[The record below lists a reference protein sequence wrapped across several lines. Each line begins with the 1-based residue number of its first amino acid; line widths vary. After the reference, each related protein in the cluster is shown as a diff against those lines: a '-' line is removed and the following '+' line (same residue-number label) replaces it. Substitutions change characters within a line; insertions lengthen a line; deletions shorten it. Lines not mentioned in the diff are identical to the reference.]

1 MSSSGLIGWRYA
13 LWRALHAGFAA
24 SISLNCGQDQTSV
37 HIFTVRANKL
47 IDRTGSKSTR
57 CISMTNRTSR
67 SYVTFFALA
76 LILGWFL
83 SGWTV
88 RAEPRHGLAM
98 IGDPALPP
106 DFTQLPYA
114 NPDAPKRGRIRY
126 GMVGTFDS
134 LNPFILKGVA
144 PRGLADAQWGDN
156 INERLMFRSFDEP
169 FTMYGL
175 LAEKVET
182 PEDRS
187 WVEFTLNPKARF
199 SDGKPVRPEDVI
211 FSFHLLK
218 DKARPRGWH
227 KKIADV
233 VKVGE
238 LGVRFNF
245 ADGSDRELPLIVS
258 LMHVFPEHA
267 TDPEEFGKSSLKP
280 LVGSGPYLVE
290 KVDPGRKII
299 LRKNPDYWGS
309 DLPVKAGMDNFDEI
323 SVEYFRDQTTFE
335 EAFRKGIFDVT
346 IESDPKRWKR
356 NYSFPAVENGD
367 VILENVASGT
377 PKGMSGYVLNLRN
390 PVFQDA
396 RVRRALGLFLDFEWM
411 NKNLYFNLYSR
422 NSSYFE
428 DSELS
433 AIGRSASLLEEELL
447 KPYPDVVSSD
457 VLDGSYRIEV
467 SDGSGRDRKQIR
479 KALALLADAG
489 FVRKG
494 NQIVDQESGKPLTFE
509 VLILKAQERVAV
521 AWKTALA
528 VAGINISVRVVDA
541 SQYWE
546 RLKNFE
552 YDVIQWYYSASLSP
566 GNEQYGRWSS
576 AAADQPGTWNFA
588 GVKSP
593 AVDAMI
599 DAVLSARTRDEFVS
613 AVRAYDRVLISGN
626 YVVPLFYAPETW
638 YARWK
643 HINRPPNHSLYG
655 AQPTTWWFEE

>member
-1 MSSSGLIGWRYA
+1 MKN
-13 LWRALHAGFAA
+13 
-24 SISLNCGQDQTSV
+24 SIFGK
-37 HIFTVRANKL
+37 FT
-47 IDRTGSKSTR
+47 G
-57 CISMTNRTSR
+57 
-67 SYVTFFALA
+67 FFALM
-76 LILGWFL
+76 LISSSFF
-83 SGWTV
+83 SAPV
-88 RAEPRHGLAM
+88 AHAEPGHGLAM

-106 DFTQLPYA
+106 DYTHLPYA
-114 NPDAPKRGRIRY
+114 NPQAPKGGRIRY

-144 PRGLADAQWGDN
+144 PRGLADAVWGDN
-156 INERLMFRSFDEP
+156 INERLMFRSYDEP

-182 PEDRS
+182 PDDRS

-199 SDGKPVRPEDVI
+199 SDGKAVRPEDVI

-218 DKARPRGWH
+218 EKARPRGWH

-233 VKVGE
+233 VKINDY
-238 LGVRFNF
+238 GVRFTF

-280 LVGSGPYLVE
+280 LIGSGPYLVE
-290 KVDPGRKII
+290 KVDPGRKIT
-299 LRKNPDYWGS
+299 LRRNPDYWAA

-323 SVEYFRDQTTFE
+323 SVEYFRDQTAFD
-335 EAFRKGIFDVT
+335 EAFRKGLFDVT
-346 IESDPKRWKR
+346 VESDPKRWKS
-356 NYSFPAVENGD
+356 NYRFPAVENGE
-367 VILENVASGT
+367 VILENVTSGT
-377 PKGMSGYVLNLRN
+377 PKGMSGYVFNLRN
-390 PVFQDA
+390 PVFKDV
-396 RVRRALGLFLDFEWM
+396 RVRKALGLFLDFEWM
-411 NKNLYFNLYSR
+411 NNNLYFDLYSR
-422 NSSYFE
+422 NSSFFE
-428 DSELS
+428 NSELS
-433 AIGRSASLLEEELL
+433 AIGRPVSAIEVELL
-447 KPYPDVVSSD
+447 KPYLDAVAPDVM
-457 VLDGSYRIEV
+457 DGTYRIAE

-479 KALALLADAG
+479 KALELLAEAG

-494 NQIVDQESGKPLTFE
+494 NQIVNKETGEPLTYE

-528 VAGINISVRVVDA
+528 VAGIDISIRVVDA

-546 RLKNFE
+546 RLKNFD
-552 YDVIQWYYSASLSP
+552 YDVIQWFYRASLSP
-566 GNEQYGRWSS
+566 GNEQYGRWSA

-588 GVKSP
+588 GVKEP

-599 DAVLSARTRDEFVS
+599 DAVLGARTKDEFVS
-613 AVRAYDRVLISGN
+613 AVRAYDRILISGN
-626 YVVPLFYAPETW
+626 YVVPLFYAPEVW

-643 HINRPPNHSLYG
+643 HVRRPENHSLYG